1 MGWVKCH
8 AAACRVTLKAMS
20 TTVFCCWR
28 DLFLLPSI
36 WHISLVTSCYFE
48 VIYLVSDPLLEMPI
62 CFHAPVEPDNILM
75 IQLLSDK
82 FYF

>member
-1 MGWVKCH
+1 M
-8 AAACRVTLKAMS
+8 
-20 TTVFCCWR
+20 TVFCCWR
-28 DLFLLPSI
+28 DLFLLPLA

-48 VIYLVSDPLLEMPI
+48 VIYLASDPLLEMPI
-62 CFHAPVEPDNILM
+62 CFHAPVEPDNILT